1 MLEERREHSE
11 DETAKKTQSEIAGVS
26 EKQAESEVG
35 SAPEKQTEKE
45 TGSVSEKQTEKE
57 TDHKAQEKIA
67 DKVYSKL
74 KDKLADKPDD
84 RAVVK
89 ISDQADSRIEEKR
102 ETKVTDKS
110 AGKSERTEYKTEY
123 KKKKRYTKRRQ
134 QVIRQLFFMGVAAVV
149 IIIGGVTWAVKFHN
163 ASGETEA
170 KAQTAQTKKKA
181 DVAKKS
187 VENGVQAN
195 SEAVEDQTEDKDAAD
210 TAKKTETAEE
220 RIARVK
226 QEATTAGY
234 PEKVIELLDKNPET
248 VQFVEDYA
256 KKKDQAPA
264 ATVEAENGYSG
275 MFPEILQWDE
285 RWGYH
290 PYGTSIIAVSG
301 CGPTCISM
309 LVVGLTGDKTVTPA
323 VVADYA
329 TQNHYVDNNND
340 TTWAFMTSGVEHW
353 GLKCRESNG
362 NESEVAKELQAGHPV
377 ICSMR
382 PGDFTD
388 IGHFIILTSYDNG
401 NVTICDPFSLE
412 NSKKSWSYSQISPQI
427 KAVWV
432 YSK

>member
-1 MLEERREHSE
+1 MLEE
-11 DETAKKTQSEIAGVS
+11 KI
-26 EKQAESEVG
+26 EKN
-35 SAPEKQTEKE
+35 P
-45 TGSVSEKQTEKE
+45 
-57 TDHKAQEKIA
+57 
-67 DKVYSKL
+67 
-74 KDKLADKPDD
+74 
-84 RAVVK
+84 
-89 ISDQADSRIEEKR
+89 
-102 ETKVTDKS
+102 
-110 AGKSERTEYKTEY
+110 EY
-123 KKKKRYTKRRQ
+123 KKKKKYTKRRQ

-149 IIIGGVTWAVKFHN
+149 IVIGGVTWVVKSHRI
-163 ASGETEA
+163 SGKNEV
-170 KAQTAQTKKKA
+170 QTQVQVSQSSKQAGAATTS
-181 DVAKKS
+181 AKKS
-187 VENGVQAN
+187 VQAN
-195 SEAVEDQTEDKDAAD
+195 DEAAKDETEDKDTTD
-210 TAKKTETAEE
+210 TAKKTETTEE

-226 QEATTAGY
+226 QEATAAGY
-234 PEKVIELLDKNPET
+234 PAKVIELLDKNPET
-248 VQFVEDYA
+248 VQFVEDYG
-256 KKKDQAPA
+256 KKKDQTPA

-285 RWGYH
+285 RWGYS

-329 TQNHYVDNNND
+329 TQNHYVDSNND

-412 NSKKSWSYSQISPQI
+412 NSKKSWNYSEISSQI

>member
-1 MLEERREHSE
+1 MLEENKTVDKE
-11 DETAKKTQSEIAGVS
+11 DTK
-26 EKQAESEVG
+26 
-35 SAPEKQTEKE
+35 KE
-45 TGSVSEKQTEKE
+45 T
-57 TDHKAQEKIA
+57 KA
-67 DKVYSKL
+67 
-74 KDKLADKPDD
+74 
-84 RAVVK
+84 
-89 ISDQADSRIEEKR
+89 
-102 ETKVTDKS
+102 TDKS
-110 AGKSERTEYKTEY
+110 VAGIERSEY
-123 KKKKRYTKRRQ
+123 KKRKKYTKRRQ

-149 IIIGGVTWAVKFHN
+149 IIIGGVTWAVKSHST
-163 ASGETEA
+163 SGKGEVQAQISKTE
-170 KAQTAQTKKKA
+170 KKA
-181 DVAKKS
+181 DAATASAAKS
-187 VENGVQAN
+187 VKAN
-195 SEAVEDQTEDKDAAD
+195 NEDTKKDEDKDQTEDTDQKA
-210 TAKKTETAEE
+210 ETTEE
-220 RIARVK
+220 RIARVR
-226 QEATTAGY
+226 QEATAAGY
-234 PEKVIELLDKNPET
+234 PAKVIELLDKNPET
-248 VQFVEDYA
+248 VQFVEDYG

-285 RWGYH
+285 RWGYA

-301 CGPTCISM
+301 CGPTCVSM
-309 LVVGLTGDKTVTPA
+309 VVVGLTGDKTVTPA

-329 TQNHYVDNNND
+329 TQNHYVDGNND

-362 NESEVAKELQAGHPV
+362 TESEIAQELQAGHPV

-412 NSKKSWSYSQISPQI
+412 NSQKSWNYSQISSQI

>member
-1 MLEERREHSE
+1 MLEE
-11 DETAKKTQSEIAGVS
+11 KKDT
-26 EKQAESEVG
+26 
-35 SAPEKQTEKE
+35 
-45 TGSVSEKQTEKE
+45 
-57 TDHKAQEKIA
+57 
-67 DKVYSKL
+67 
-74 KDKLADKPDD
+74 
-84 RAVVK
+84 
-89 ISDQADSRIEEKR
+89 IE
-102 ETKVTDKS
+102 
-110 AGKSERTEYKTEY
+110 

-134 QVIRQLFFMGVAAVV
+134 QVIRQLFFMGVAVVV
-149 IIIGGVTWAVKFHN
+149 IAICGITWAVKSHN
-163 ASGETEA
+163 ASKNTG
-170 KAQTAQTKKKA
+170 AQIQASQTQKKTDA
-181 DVAKKS
+181 VTTVAKKA
-187 VENGVQAN
+187 VKAN
-195 SEAVEDQTEDKDAAD
+195 SED
-210 TAKKTETAEE
+210 AKKAKDKEKTEKKAETEEE
-220 RIARVK
+220 RIARVR
-226 QEATTAGY
+226 QEAVNAGY

-264 ATVEAENGYSG
+264 ATVEAEDGYSG

-285 RWGYH
+285 RWGYA

-301 CGPTCISM
+301 CGPTCVSM

-329 TQNHYVDNNND
+329 TQNHYVDENND

-353 GLKCRESNG
+353 GLTCRESNG
-362 NESEVAKELQAGHPV
+362 NESEIAKELEAGHPV

-388 IGHFIILTSYDNG
+388 IGHFIILTSYNNG

-412 NSKKSWSYSQISPQI
+412 NSKKSWNYSQISSQI